1 MMAPTG
7 LLKLSSPFLLFLL
20 ISGLLITNSSGQPV
34 GEQSQA
40 RSIEFPNPEGY
51 VTLVADLHTH
61 TVFSDGDVWPTIR
74 IEEARKDGID
84 VISFTEHLEYQP
96 HIEDIPH
103 PDRNRS
109 FELGQLA
116 VSNSDLMVIRG
127 AEITRQINDDLKAPG
142 HINAVFIQDANKLY
156 RYDASR
162 KEEALAQ
169 FRPQATIHS
178 PAEEYNAIARLWPAE
193 QAMQEANAQSAFVFW
208 NHPAWFAQR
217 PDGIATLENIHKQ
230 FIADG
235 LLHGIEVVNMH
246 WFSES
251 GLQIALDNNLTILGT
266 SDVHQL
272 IDWDYEPHH
281 GGHRP
286 VTLILAE
293 TNTEAS
299 VKEALF
305 ARRTVVWFNDLL
317 IGEERNVVPL
327 LKASLTIASASYT
340 PDTTILEVTFRNVS
354 DATFQLKN
362 LSSYTFA
369 EDDDYL
375 VIPQHSETMIP
386 INVIE
391 RLSSVEL
398 EFEVLNAI
406 VAPKTHPNLALHSSI
421 Q

>member
-1 MMAPTG
+1 MKIFLLG
-7 LLKLSSPFLLFLL
+7 LLLAGS
-20 ISGLLITNSSGQPV
+20 TVTYADAQP
-34 GEQSQA
+34 EQDA
-40 RSIEFPNPEGY
+40 RSIDFPDAEGY

-74 IEEARKDGID
+74 IEEATKDGID

-116 VSNSDLMVIRG
+116 VSNSDL
-127 AEITRQINDDLKAPG
+127 TRQINDNLKAPG

-246 WFSES
+246 WFSEAA
-251 GLQIALDNNLTILGT
+251 LQIALDNNLTILGT

-317 IGEERNVVPL
+317 IGEERNVAPL

-386 INVIE
+386 VNVIDS
-391 RLSSVEL
+391 LATVEL

-406 VAPKTHPNLALHSSI
+406 VAPKTHPRLKLHSNI
-421 Q
+421 H

>member
-1 MMAPTG
+1 M
-7 LLKLSSPFLLFLL
+7 KLFLL
-20 ISGLLITNSSGQPV
+20 GLLLAGSTATYADAQP
-34 GEQSQA
+34 EQDA
-40 RSIEFPNPEGY
+40 RSIDFPDPEGY

-246 WFSES
+246 WFSEAA
-251 GLQIALDNNLTILGT
+251 LQIALDNNLTILGT

-317 IGEERNVVPL
+317 IGEERNVAPL

-386 INVIE
+386 VNVID
-391 RLSSVEL
+391 RLATVEL

-406 VAPKTHPNLALHSSI
+406 IAPKTHPRLKLQSNIH
-421 Q
+421 

>member
-1 MMAPTG
+1 MKIFLLG
-7 LLKLSSPFLLFLL
+7 LLLAGS
-20 ISGLLITNSSGQPV
+20 TVTYANAQP
-34 GEQSQA
+34 EQDA
-40 RSIEFPNPEGY
+40 RSIDFPDPEGY

-127 AEITRQINDDLKAPG
+127 AEITRQINDELKAPG

-246 WFSES
+246 WFSEAA
-251 GLQIALDNNLTILGT
+251 LQIALDNNLTILGT

-317 IGEERNVVPL
+317 IGEERNVAPL

-386 INVIE
+386 VNVID
-391 RLSSVEL
+391 RLATVEL

-406 VAPKTHPNLALHSSI
+406 IAPKTHPRLKLQSNIH
-421 Q
+421 

>member
-1 MMAPTG
+1 MKIFLLG
-7 LLKLSSPFLLFLL
+7 LLLAGS
-20 ISGLLITNSSGQPV
+20 TATYADAQP
-34 GEQSQA
+34 EQDA
-40 RSIEFPNPEGY
+40 RSIDFPDPEGY

-74 IEEARKDGID
+74 IEEAAKDGID

-235 LLHGIEVVNMH
+235 LLHGIEVVNMN
-246 WFSES
+246 WYSEAA
-251 GLQIALDNNLTILGT
+251 LQIALDNNLTILGT

-317 IGEERNVVPL
+317 IGEERNVAPL

-386 INVIE
+386 VNVID
-391 RLSSVEL
+391 RLATVEL

-406 VAPKTHPNLALHSSI
+406 IAPKTHPRLKLQSNIH
-421 Q
+421 

>member
-1 MMAPTG
+1 MKIFLLG
-7 LLKLSSPFLLFLL
+7 LLLAGS
-20 ISGLLITNSSGQPV
+20 TVTYADAQP
-34 GEQSQA
+34 EQDA
-40 RSIEFPNPEGY
+40 RSIDFPDAEGY

-74 IEEARKDGID
+74 IEEATKDGID

-127 AEITRQINDDLKAPG
+127 AEITRQINDNLKAPG

-193 QAMQEANAQSAFVFW
+193 QAMQEANAQGAFVFW

-246 WFSES
+246 WFSEAA
-251 GLQIALDNNLTILGT
+251 LQIALDNNLTILGT

-317 IGEERNVVPL
+317 IGEERNVAPL

-362 LSSYTFA
+362 LSRYTFA

-386 INVIE
+386 VNVIDS
-391 RLSSVEL
+391 LATVEL

-406 VAPKTHPNLALHSSI
+406 VAPKTHPRLKLHSNI
-421 Q
+421 H

>member
-1 MMAPTG
+1 MKIFLLG
-7 LLKLSSPFLLFLL
+7 LLLAGS
-20 ISGLLITNSSGQPV
+20 TVTYADAQP
-34 GEQSQA
+34 EQDA
-40 RSIEFPNPEGY
+40 RSIDFPDPEGY

-74 IEEARKDGID
+74 IEEATKDGID

-116 VSNSDLMVIRG
+116 VNNSDLMVIRG

-251 GLQIALDNNLTILGT
+251 ALQIALDNNLTILGT

-386 INVIE
+386 VNVIE

>member
-1 MMAPTG
+1 MKIFLLG
-7 LLKLSSPFLLFLL
+7 LLLAGS
-20 ISGLLITNSSGQPV
+20 TATYADAQP
-34 GEQSQA
+34 EQDA
-40 RSIEFPNPEGY
+40 RSIDFPDPEGY

-74 IEEARKDGID
+74 IEEATKDGID

-116 VSNSDLMVIRG
+116 VNNSDLMVIRG

-251 GLQIALDNNLTILGT
+251 ALQIALDNNLTILGT

-317 IGEERNVVPL
+317 IGEKRNVVPL

-386 INVIE
+386 VNVIE

>member
-1 MMAPTG
+1 MKIFLLG
-7 LLKLSSPFLLFLL
+7 LLLAGS
-20 ISGLLITNSSGQPV
+20 TVTYANAQP
-34 GEQSQA
+34 EQDA
-40 RSIEFPNPEGY
+40 RSIDFPDPEGY

-74 IEEARKDGID
+74 IEEATKDGID

-127 AEITRQINDDLKAPG
+127 AEITRQINDELKAPG

-169 FRPQATIHS
+169 FRPQATTHS
-178 PAEEYNAIARLWPAE
+178 PADEYNAITRLWPAE
-193 QAMQEANAQSAFVFW
+193 QAIQEANAQSAFVFW

-217 PDGIATLENIHKQ
+217 PDGIATLENIHKR

-246 WFSES
+246 WFSEAA
-251 GLQIALDNNLTILGT
+251 LQIALDNNLTILGT

-299 VKEALF
+299 VKDALF

-317 IGEERNVVPL
+317 IGEESNVAL
-327 LKASLTIASASYT
+327 LLEASLTIASASYT

-362 LSSYTFA
+362 TSHYTFA

-386 INVIE
+386 VNVID
-391 RLSSVEL
+391 RLATVEL

-406 VAPKTHPNLALHSSI
+406 IAPKTHPNLALHSSI

>member
-1 MMAPTG
+1 MKIFLLG
-7 LLKLSSPFLLFLL
+7 LLLAGS
-20 ISGLLITNSSGQPV
+20 TVTYADAQP
-34 GEQSQA
+34 EQDA
-40 RSIEFPNPEGY
+40 RSIDFPDPEGY

-74 IEEARKDGID
+74 IEEATKDGID

-116 VSNSDLMVIRG
+116 VNNSDLMVIRG

-251 GLQIALDNNLTILGT
+251 ALQIALDNNLTILGT

-317 IGEERNVVPL
+317 IGEKRNVVPL

>member
-1 MMAPTG
+1 MKIFLLG
-7 LLKLSSPFLLFLL
+7 LLLAGS
-20 ISGLLITNSSGQPV
+20 TVTYANAQP
-34 GEQSQA
+34 EQDA
-40 RSIEFPNPEGY
+40 RSIDFPDPEGY

-74 IEEARKDGID
+74 IEEATKDGID

-116 VSNSDLMVIRG
+116 VSNSDLMVIKG
-127 AEITRQINDDLKAPG
+127 AEITRQINDALKTPG

-169 FRPQATIHS
+169 FRPQATTHS
-178 PAEEYNAIARLWPAE
+178 PADEYNAITRLWPAE
-193 QAMQEANAQSAFVFW
+193 QAIQEANAQSAFVFW

-246 WFSES
+246 WFSEAA
-251 GLQIALDNNLTILGT
+251 LQIALDNNLTILGT

-286 VTLILAE
+286 VTLILAD

-362 LSSYTFA
+362 TSHYTFA

-386 INVIE
+386 VNVIE

-406 VAPKTHPNLALHSSI
+406 VAPKTHPNLVLHSPI

>member
-1 MMAPTG
+1 MKIFLLG
-7 LLKLSSPFLLFLL
+7 LLLAGS
-20 ISGLLITNSSGQPV
+20 TVTYANAQP
-34 GEQSQA
+34 EQDA
-40 RSIEFPNPEGY
+40 RSIDFPDPEGY

-74 IEEARKDGID
+74 IEEATKDGID

-116 VSNSDLMVIRG
+116 VSNSDLMVIKG

-169 FRPQATIHS
+169 FRPQATTHS
-178 PAEEYNAIARLWPAE
+178 PADEYNAITRLWPAE
-193 QAMQEANAQSAFVFW
+193 QAIQEANAQSAFVFW

-217 PDGIATLENIHKQ
+217 PDGIATLENIHKR

-246 WFSES
+246 WFSEAA
-251 GLQIALDNNLTILGT
+251 LQIALDNNLTILGT

-299 VKEALF
+299 VKDALF

-362 LSSYTFA
+362 TSHYTFA

-386 INVIE
+386 VNVIE

-406 VAPKTHPNLALHSSI
+406 VAPKTHPNLVLHSPI

>member
-1 MMAPTG
+1 MKIFLLG
-7 LLKLSSPFLLFLL
+7 LLLAGS
-20 ISGLLITNSSGQPV
+20 TATYADAQP
-34 GEQSQA
+34 EQDA
-40 RSIEFPNPEGY
+40 RSIDFPDPEGY

-74 IEEARKDGID
+74 IEEATKDGID

-116 VSNSDLMVIRG
+116 VNNSDLMVIRG

-246 WFSES
+246 WFSEAA
-251 GLQIALDNNLTILGT
+251 LQIALDNNLTILGT

-317 IGEERNVVPL
+317 IGEKRNVVPL

-386 INVIE
+386 VNVID
-391 RLSSVEL
+391 RLATVEL

-406 VAPKTHPNLALHSSI
+406 IAPKTHPRLKLQSNIH
-421 Q
+421 

>member
-1 MMAPTG
+1 MKIFLLG
-7 LLKLSSPFLLFLL
+7 LLLAGS
-20 ISGLLITNSSGQPV
+20 TVTYADAQP
-34 GEQSQA
+34 EQDA
-40 RSIEFPNPEGY
+40 RSIDFPDPEGY

-74 IEEARKDGID
+74 IEEATKDGID

-116 VSNSDLMVIRG
+116 VNNSDLMVIRG

-251 GLQIALDNNLTILGT
+251 ALQIALDNNLTILGT

>member
-1 MMAPTG
+1 M
-7 LLKLSSPFLLFLL
+7 KLFLL
-20 ISGLLITNSSGQPV
+20 GLLLAGSTATYADAQP
-34 GEQSQA
+34 EQDA
-40 RSIEFPNPEGY
+40 RSIDFPDPEGY

-74 IEEARKDGID
+74 IEEATKDGID

-246 WFSES
+246 WFSEAA
-251 GLQIALDNNLTILGT
+251 LQIALDNNLTILGT

-317 IGEERNVVPL
+317 IGEERNVAPL
-327 LKASLTIASASYT
+327 LKVSLTIASASYT

-386 INVIE
+386 VNVID
-391 RLSSVEL
+391 RLATVEL

-406 VAPKTHPNLALHSSI
+406 IAPKTHPRLKLQSNIH
-421 Q
+421 

>member
-1 MMAPTG
+1 MKIFLLG
-7 LLKLSSPFLLFLL
+7 LLLAGS
-20 ISGLLITNSSGQPV
+20 TVTYANAQP
-34 GEQSQA
+34 EQDA
-40 RSIEFPNPEGY
+40 RSIDFPDPEGY

-74 IEEARKDGID
+74 IEEATKDGID

-127 AEITRQINDDLKAPG
+127 AEITRQINDELKAPG

-169 FRPQATIHS
+169 FRPQATTHS
-178 PAEEYNAIARLWPAE
+178 PADEYNAITRLWPAE
-193 QAMQEANAQSAFVFW
+193 QAIQEANAQSAFVFW

-217 PDGIATLENIHKQ
+217 PDGIATLENIHKR

-246 WFSES
+246 WFSEAA
-251 GLQIALDNNLTILGT
+251 LQIALDNNLTILGT

-299 VKEALF
+299 VKDALF

-317 IGEERNVVPL
+317 IGEESNVAL
-327 LKASLTIASASYT
+327 LLEASLTIASASYT

-362 LSSYTFA
+362 TSHYTFA

-386 INVIE
+386 VNVID
-391 RLSSVEL
+391 RLATVEL

-406 VAPKTHPNLALHSSI
+406 VAPKTHPNLVLHSPI

>member
-1 MMAPTG
+1 MKIFLLG
-7 LLKLSSPFLLFLL
+7 LLLAGS
-20 ISGLLITNSSGQPV
+20 TVTYADAQP
-34 GEQSQA
+34 EQDA
-40 RSIEFPNPEGY
+40 RSIDFPDPEGY

-74 IEEARKDGID
+74 IEEATKDGID

-116 VSNSDLMVIRG
+116 VNNSDLMVIRG

-251 GLQIALDNNLTILGT
+251 ALQIALDNNLTILGT

-317 IGEERNVVPL
+317 IGEKRNVVPL

-386 INVIE
+386 VNVIE

>member
-1 MMAPTG
+1 MKIFLLG
-7 LLKLSSPFLLFLL
+7 LLLAGS
-20 ISGLLITNSSGQPV
+20 TVTYADAQP
-34 GEQSQA
+34 EQDA
-40 RSIEFPNPEGY
+40 RSIDFPDPEGY

-246 WFSES
+246 WFSEAA
-251 GLQIALDNNLTILGT
+251 LQIALDNNLTILGT

-317 IGEERNVVPL
+317 IGEERNVAPL

-386 INVIE
+386 VNVID
-391 RLSSVEL
+391 RLATVEL

-406 VAPKTHPNLALHSSI
+406 IAPKTHPRLKLQSNIH
-421 Q
+421 

>member
-1 MMAPTG
+1 MKIFLLG
-7 LLKLSSPFLLFLL
+7 LLLAGS
-20 ISGLLITNSSGQPV
+20 TVTYADAQP
-34 GEQSQA
+34 EQDA
-40 RSIEFPNPEGY
+40 RSIDFPDAEGY

-74 IEEARKDGID
+74 IEEATKDGID

-127 AEITRQINDDLKAPG
+127 AEITRQINDNLKAPG

-251 GLQIALDNNLTILGT
+251 ALQIALDNNLTILGT

-386 INVIE
+386 VNVIE

-406 VAPKTHPNLALHSSI
+406 VAPKTHPRLKLHSNI
-421 Q
+421 H

>member
-1 MMAPTG
+1 MKIFLLG
-7 LLKLSSPFLLFLL
+7 LLLAGS
-20 ISGLLITNSSGQPV
+20 TVTYADAQP
-34 GEQSQA
+34 EQDA
-40 RSIEFPNPEGY
+40 RSIDFPDPEGY

-74 IEEARKDGID
+74 IEEATKDGID

-116 VSNSDLMVIRG
+116 VNNSDLMVIRG

-178 PAEEYNAIARLWPAE
+178 PAEEYNAIARLWPAD

-246 WFSES
+246 WFSEAA
-251 GLQIALDNNLTILGT
+251 LQIALDNNLTILGT

-317 IGEERNVVPL
+317 IGEKRNVVPL

-386 INVIE
+386 VNVIE

>member
-1 MMAPTG
+1 MKIFLLG
-7 LLKLSSPFLLFLL
+7 LLLAGS
-20 ISGLLITNSSGQPV
+20 TVTYADAQP
-34 GEQSQA
+34 EQDA
-40 RSIEFPNPEGY
+40 RSIDFPDPEGY

-127 AEITRQINDDLKAPG
+127 AEITRQINDELKAPG

-169 FRPQATIHS
+169 FRPQATTHS
-178 PAEEYNAIARLWPAE
+178 PADEYNAITRLWPAE
-193 QAMQEANAQSAFVFW
+193 QAIQEANAQSAFVFW

-217 PDGIATLENIHKQ
+217 PDGIATLENIHKR

-246 WFSES
+246 WFSEAA
-251 GLQIALDNNLTILGT
+251 LQIALDNNLTILGT

-299 VKEALF
+299 VKDALF

-362 LSSYTFA
+362 TSHYTFA

-386 INVIE
+386 VNVIE

-406 VAPKTHPNLALHSSI
+406 VAPKTHPNLVLHSPI

>member
-1 MMAPTG
+1 MKIFLLG
-7 LLKLSSPFLLFLL
+7 LLLAGS
-20 ISGLLITNSSGQPV
+20 TATYADAQP
-34 GEQSQA
+34 EQDA
-40 RSIEFPNPEGY
+40 RSIDFPDPEGY

-74 IEEARKDGID
+74 IEEATKDGID

-246 WFSES
+246 WFSEAA
-251 GLQIALDNNLTILGT
+251 LQIALDNNLTILGT

-317 IGEERNVVPL
+317 IGEERNVAPL
-327 LKASLTIASASYT
+327 LKVSLTIASASYT

-386 INVIE
+386 VNVID
-391 RLSSVEL
+391 RPATVEL

-406 VAPKTHPNLALHSSI
+406 IAPKTHPRLKLQSNSH
-421 Q
+421 